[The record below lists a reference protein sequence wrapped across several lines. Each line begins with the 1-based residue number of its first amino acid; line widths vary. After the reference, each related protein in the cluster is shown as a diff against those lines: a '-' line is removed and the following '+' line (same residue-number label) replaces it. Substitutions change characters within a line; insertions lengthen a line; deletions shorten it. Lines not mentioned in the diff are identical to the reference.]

1 MHHVYRD
8 VIAQL
13 KINKF
18 VETGTFVGETVAQVS
33 GWLSELDPSF
43 GQIIGK
49 RPSTLL
55 AHYDP
60 DRTLEYPIF
69 GQTQRGSTTLYS
81 IDNDADRHRQLA
93 ALFADNPN
101 IKIVQSS
108 SQLFLQE
115 AIGSGELR
123 PSDRCFF
130 YLDAH
135 WGEYWPLRDEITEIL
150 KLRRAVIAIDDFVVP
165 RHPFYG
171 FDVYRTNVCG
181 WYYIS
186 DLLDSVD
193 PIVYYPNEAN
203 PLGRGNVLIF
213 VGYEPSELAFM
224 RELPF
229 FQPRFFRG
237 APFTTAVVKVGMSIL
252 VASGQYDRV
261 ASRVTKKWAPQ
272 PLALRANA
280 ATPSR

>member
-49 RPSTLL
+49 RPSTRL

-60 DRTLEYPIF
+60 ERTVEYPIF
-69 GQTQRGSTTLYS
+69 AETERGSTTLYS
-81 IDNDADRHRQLA
+81 IDNDADRHRHLV

-101 IKIVQSS
+101 IQIVQSS
-108 SQLFLQE
+108 SQLFLQQ
-115 AIGSGELR
+115 AIETGELGAD
-123 PSDRCFF
+123 DRCFF

-135 WGEYWPLRDEITEIL
+135 WGEYWPLRDEIREIL
-150 KLRRAVIAIDDFVVP
+150 KLKRAVIAIDDFVVP

-181 WYYIS
+181 WYYID
-186 DLLDSVD
+186 DLFESVE
-193 PIVYYPNEAN
+193 PIVYYPREAN
-203 PLGRGNVLIF
+203 PHGRGNVLIF
-213 VGYEPSELAFM
+213 VGYEREELELM

-229 FQPRFFRG
+229 FQPRLFRG
-237 APFTTAVVKVGMSIL
+237 APFTTAFVKIGMSML

-272 PLALRANA
+272 PGALRANA